1 MWKNTKMW
9 CSDEIFPIDSH
20 ILFLKPLTNCMRLK
34 HFFKDTGFVYRDLGV
49 LVMRLFW
56 VMVIF

>member
-1 MWKNTKMW
+1 MW

-20 ILFLKPLTNCMRLK
+20 ILKLAVFLKPLTNCIRLK
-34 HFFKDTGFVYRDLGV
+34 HFFKDTGFVYRDSGV

-56 VMVIF
+56 VVIIF